1 MFLENLLDANKI
13 IYDVST
19 VLIASFLYYIKVH
32 IKFIKKKDF
41 QELEEFVKK
50 IKKSN
55 DARYNELK
63 KDILDLKCFISY
75 D

>member
-19 VLIASFLYYIKVH
+19 VLIASCLYYIKVH
-32 IKFIKKKDF
+32 VKFIKKKDF

-63 KDILDLKCFISY
+63 KDILDLKCFVSY